1 MKSKRVFITGASG
14 GIGKGIAAH
23 LAVDHQVTISD
34 CSEAA
39 VLAAQADLA
48 TRGLVVEAQVFD
60 VCNQSHLDQL
70 RTQAD
75 SQRVDVLI
83 NNAGMQHVQAI
94 EDFPPEK
101 WQQLI
106 DIMLVGPAM
115 TTRAVLPAMRKH
127 NYGRI
132 INVGSVHSLVASAYK
147 SAYVAA
153 KHGLIGLA
161 KTVALEVK
169 EADITINTLCPGYVD
184 TAMVRDQIKQQAQA
198 HQIPETEVVEKIMLK
213 NMPKK
218 QFIAIEELAGTV
230 AFLIGPYAKSITAQ
244 AITLDGGWTAH

>member
-1 MKSKRVFITGASG
+1 M
-14 GIGKGIAAH
+14 
-23 LAVDHQVTISD
+23 
-34 CSEAA
+34 
-39 VLAAQADLA
+39 
-48 TRGLVVEAQVFD
+48 
-60 VCNQSHLDQL
+60 
-70 RTQAD
+70 
-75 SQRVDVLI
+75 
-83 NNAGMQHVQAI
+83 
-94 EDFPPEK
+94 
-101 WQQLI
+101 
-106 DIMLVGPAM
+106 
-115 TTRAVLPAMRKH
+115 
-127 NYGRI
+127 
-132 INVGSVHSLVASAYK
+132 
-147 SAYVAA
+147 
-153 KHGLIGLA
+153 IGLA

>member
-1 MKSKRVFITGASG
+1 MNNQRVFITGASG
-14 GIGKGIAAH
+14 GIGKGMAEF
-23 LAVDHQVTISD
+23 LAKEHQVIISD

-39 VLAAQADLA
+39 VHAAQQDLA
-48 TRGLVVEAQVFD
+48 TRGCVVEAQVFD
-60 VCNQSHLDQL
+60 VTNPDHLL
-70 RTQAD
+70 GLKAQAD
-75 SQRVDVLI
+75 AQRIDVLI
-83 NNAGMQHVQAI
+83 NNAGMQHVQPL

-115 TTRAVLPAMRKH
+115 TTRAVLPAMRKN

-184 TAMVRDQIKQQAQA
+184 TAMVRDQVKQQALA
-198 HQIPETEVVEKIMLK
+198 HGIPEADVVQNIMLK

-218 QFIAIEELAGTV
+218 QFIEIEELAGTV
-230 AFLIGPYAKSITAQ
+230 EFLIGPYAKSITAQ
-244 AITLDGGWTAH
+244 ALTLDGGWTAH